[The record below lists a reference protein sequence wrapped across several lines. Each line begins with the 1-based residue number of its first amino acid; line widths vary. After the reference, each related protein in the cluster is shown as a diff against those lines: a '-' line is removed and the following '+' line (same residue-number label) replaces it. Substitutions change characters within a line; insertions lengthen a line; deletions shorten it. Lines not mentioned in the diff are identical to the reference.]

1 MMFDPLHQE
10 SGPTTRWT
18 TVNAAEALPGVPTP
32 LGWTMWNHPL
42 ERAMRGAF
50 SDIGCLPPSAVRVAE
65 RIDDR
70 YSGIFFGRFTANLD
84 QMRAMGDLMPGTS
97 GDALEQQLLGGVG
110 EGAVPSGSRRRY
122 RGDTPRP
129 PGSAQTKRRYPV
141 VAAKMPALAIRIPK
155 LLDARR
161 REIDSWWRTTVAP
174 GAITDGRAAR
184 ARFKEALQHFET
196 VMRPHCVATMLAQGV
211 YEQVTKLA
219 TTARMAGVETRL
231 TTGYGQMEETALM
244 ADLWAVSRGGLT
256 LEQFLATHGYHG
268 PAEGEVSTRSWREDP
283 APLEALLVTYRTMDD
298 SAAPA
303 KVETGRIAEREVA
316 TAELLARLP
325 AVRRPGA
332 KFLLAAAKRHIPL
345 REVGKAAFLQALDGA
360 RAAVRVLGEELATA
374 GTLGSPD
381 DVCYLTVDEILGS
394 LPPEPKEVVAFRR
407 AKREEYLGLRLPDT
421 WTGVATPSKV
431 EASEAAQTGDQIT
444 GLGVSPGVAEGR
456 ARVVL
461 DAATSELEPGEVL
474 VCETTDP
481 SWASLFLV
489 ASALVIDIGGALS
502 HGAIVAREL
511 GVPCVINTR
520 TGTRCLRTGD
530 LLRVDGGAGMVTVLE
545 SGASDAPRQRG
556 MERGTSGAGT

>member
-1 MMFDPLHQE
+1 MFDPLHQE

-18 TVNAAEALPGVPTP
+18 TVNTAEALPGVPTP

-50 SDIGCLPPSAVRVAE
+50 CDIGCLPATAIRVAE
-65 RIDDR
+65 RVDDR

-110 EGAVPSGSRRRY
+110 EGVQGKP
-122 RGDTPRP
+122 
-129 PGSAQTKRRYPV
+129 TKRRYPV
-141 VAAKMPALAIRIPK
+141 VAVKLPAQAIRLPK

-161 REIDSWWRTTVAP
+161 REIDGWWRAAVTP
-174 GAITDGRAAR
+174 GGIADGCAAR
-184 ARFKEALQHFET
+184 VRFHEALQHFET
-196 VMRPHCVATMLAQGV
+196 VMRPHSIATMLAQGV

-219 TTARMAGVETRL
+219 AAAGMTGSETRL

-244 ADLWAVSRGGLT
+244 ADLWAVSRDELGLD
-256 LEQFLATHGYHG
+256 EFLARHGYHG
-268 PAEGEVSTRSWREDP
+268 PAEGEVSSRSWREDP
-283 APLEALLVTYRTMDD
+283 TPLKSLLETYRAMDD
-298 SAAPA
+298 SAAPSA
-303 KVETGRIAEREVA
+303 VEAGRIAEREVA

-325 AVRRPGA
+325 KSRRPGA
-332 KFLLAAAKRHIPL
+332 RALLAAAKRHIPL

-360 RAAVRVLGEELATA
+360 RAASRVLGEELASA
-374 GTLGSPD
+374 GAIGSPE
-381 DVCYLTVDEILGS
+381 DVCYLTVDEILGE
-394 LPPEPKEVVAFRR
+394 LPPDAKEVVAFRR
-407 AKREEYLGLRLPDT
+407 GKRAEYLGLRLPDT
-421 WTGVATPSKV
+421 WTGVADPTKI
-431 EASEAAQTGDQIT
+431 ETSEAAQAGEQIA
-444 GLGVSPGVAEGR
+444 GLGVSPGVVVGR

-461 DAATSELEPGEVL
+461 DAAASELEPDEVL
-474 VCETTDP
+474 VCATTDP

-520 TGTRCLRTGD
+520 EGTRRLRTGD
-530 LLRVDGGAGMVTVLE
+530 ALRVDGDAGVVTVLE
-545 SGASDAPRQRG
+545 S
-556 MERGTSGAGT
+556 SG